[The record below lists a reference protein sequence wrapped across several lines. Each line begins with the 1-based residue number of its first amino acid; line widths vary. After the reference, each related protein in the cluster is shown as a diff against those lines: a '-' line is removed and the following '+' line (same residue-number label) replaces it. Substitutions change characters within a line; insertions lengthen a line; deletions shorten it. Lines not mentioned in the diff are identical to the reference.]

1 MFKIVSLFI
10 LGIGLSVFSVFNL
23 KKSMDKTESIGY
35 IKFLEGNRFIE
46 ENKIKEAIEEYKVA
60 LDNNGDVNIKK
71 NYELALKSLENQQQ
85 QQNSSENNDKSEN
98 QEEKSNNNS
107 DNNKNSEDSKD
118 SENSQ
123 KEKGESSE
131 KESQSPSGEQQ
142 QQNESQEGQGQK
154 EQQKADELKSIMQR
168 LESNEKKAFKNNERV
183 LNKSE
188 NKDSENRW

>member
-23 KKSMDKTESIGY
+23 KKSMDKTENIGY

-71 NYELALKSLENQQQ
+71 NYELALKSLENQ
-85 QQNSSENNDKSEN
+85 
-98 QEEKSNNNS
+98 EEKSNNNS

-131 KESQSPSGEQQ
+131 KESQSSSGEQQ

>member
-23 KKSMDKTESIGY
+23 KKSMDKTENIGY

-71 NYELALKSLENQQQ
+71 NYELALKSLENQ
-85 QQNSSENNDKSEN
+85 
-98 QEEKSNNNS
+98 EEKSNNNS
-107 DNNKNSEDSKD
+107 DNNKN

-131 KESQSPSGEQQ
+131 KESQSSSGEQQ

>member
-23 KKSMDKTESIGY
+23 KKSMDKTENIGY

-85 QQNSSENNDKSEN
+85 NSSENNDKSEN

-107 DNNKNSEDSKD
+107 DNNKNSE
-118 SENSQ
+118 NSQ

-131 KESQSPSGEQQ
+131 KESQSSSGEQQ